1 MSKPWPLRKSIVIT
15 RSNPF
20 AERSVL
26 GHRCSRSRRQTDRQT
41 DRQSVS
47 TTLVRLWRN
56 FFFFSFF
63 SNIIA
68 LFMNRRFFGFSF
80 FFFFLTVLN
89 FLQNSYDDVSIIVKL
104 CKRKDSLDIFRQC
117 PFNCRYEF
125 LELEFQSFEV
135 YHPRDDT
142 FVSFTDQ

>member
-41 DRQSVS
+41 ECFNLVS
-47 TTLVRLWRN
+47 TLEE
-56 FFFFSFF
+56 FFFFFF
-63 SNIIA
+63 FLEHYSTLYKSSILWI
-68 LFMNRRFFGFSF
+68 FFL
-80 FFFFLTVLN
+80 FFFLTVLN

-117 PFNCRYEF
+117 PLNCRYEF

>member
-1 MSKPWPLRKSIVIT
+1 MFYCGCRNPGHLEKSIVIT

-41 DRQSVS
+41 DRVFQPCFDSGGI
-47 TTLVRLWRN
+47 

-104 CKRKDSLDIFRQC
+104 CKRKDSLDIFR
-117 PFNCRYEF
+117 
-125 LELEFQSFEV
+125 
-135 YHPRDDT
+135 
-142 FVSFTDQ
+142 

>member
-1 MSKPWPLRKSIVIT
+1 MSKPWPLRKKYCYYTLQSFRRT
-15 RSNPF
+15 KRSW
-20 AERSVL
+20 ASVL
-26 GHRCSRSRRQTDRQT
+26 ALSSPDRQT

-47 TTLVRLWRN
+47 TLFRLWRN

-117 PFNCRYEF
+117 PLNCRYEF

>member
-47 TTLVRLWRN
+47 TLFRLWRN
-56 FFFFSFF
+56 FFFFFF
-63 SNIIA
+63 FLEHYSTLYKSSILWI
-68 LFMNRRFFGFSF
+68 FFL
-80 FFFFLTVLN
+80 FFFLTVLN
-89 FLQNSYDDVSIIVKL
+89 FLQNSYDDMSIIL
-104 CKRKDSLDIFRQC
+104 CAKVSKDSLDIFRQC